1 MTVLVVITQ
10 SLNHTLQNEAA
21 SSSFSAGKEN
31 GTGSDRISLVEVLSE
46 LRNLLE
52 DYSPAWY
59 TEEHRTRVELAL
71 RLGENE
77 SNHGVGIMCF
87 ERKRLLHD
95 EDAAWNEFRRVRD
108 LKSSSDCEIVQSHD
122 MAIESSR
129 RLRAHFAACEDCK
142 ECKRI

>member
-1 MTVLVVITQ
+1 MAVITQ
-10 SLNHTLQNEAA
+10 SLKHTLQNEAP
-21 SSSFSAGKEN
+21 SGGFSAGKEN
-31 GTGSDRISLVEVLSE
+31 GTGSDRTSLVEVLWE

-59 TEEHRTRVELAL
+59 TDEHRTRVESAL

-77 SNHGVGIMCF
+77 LNHQVGIMCF

-108 LKSSSDCEIVQSHD
+108 LKSSSDCEILRSHD
-122 MAIESSR
+122 VAIETSR
-129 RLRAHFAACEDCK
+129 RLRDHFAACEDCK